1 MDLTIKDIAKE
12 AGVSKSTVSRV
23 LNGTGYVRE
32 ETKRKVEEV
41 IKRYHYTPSSI
52 ARNLS
57 RKESNTIGVLIQEVG
72 NPFFAELLEGIT
84 EVLDENNLTMFLCDT
99 DNDVRK
105 QDHALEVMKEQRV
118 KGLILNSTNDF
129 RNAEEIS
136 LLKKQLKAIGTPTV
150 LLDRQLEKALW
161 DGVYFEN
168 YQAAYAA
175 TKALIE
181 AGNRRIGVIHGVLS
195 TKHGYDRFEGFLQA
209 MKDYDLPV
217 RPEDIWNG
225 NFSKK
230 GGYIATK
237 KAIEEGRMPEALLLS
252 NNLISLGFLKAISE
266 QGLMIGRD
274 VATIGIDEIDILEE
288 IHYPFSYVGRDVIEM
303 GRLAAHKLLERIENP
318 QKPRDITIL
327 PYQLCLRGSERRK

>member
-105 QDHALEVMKEQRV
+105 
-118 KGLILNSTNDF
+118 
-129 RNAEEIS
+129 
-136 LLKKQLKAIGTPTV
+136 
-150 LLDRQLEKALW
+150 
-161 DGVYFEN
+161 
-168 YQAAYAA
+168 
-175 TKALIE
+175 
-181 AGNRRIGVIHGVLS
+181 
-195 TKHGYDRFEGFLQA
+195 
-209 MKDYDLPV
+209 
-217 RPEDIWNG
+217 
-225 NFSKK
+225 
-230 GGYIATK
+230 
-237 KAIEEGRMPEALLLS
+237 
-252 NNLISLGFLKAISE
+252 
-266 QGLMIGRD
+266 
-274 VATIGIDEIDILEE
+274 
-288 IHYPFSYVGRDVIEM
+288 
-303 GRLAAHKLLERIENP
+303 
-318 QKPRDITIL
+318 
-327 PYQLCLRGSERRK
+327 